1 MLGDTVK
8 QMSMSESHQTKN
20 KFCYILKQ
28 AVTKTEIPKDLDK
41 LDAVIGSKENCF
53 SVNYANYFSCFIKLL
68 NEYSS
73 FSTL

>member
-8 QMSMSESHQTKN
+8 QMSMSESPQTKN
-20 KFCYILKQ
+20 KFCYVLKQ
-28 AVTKTEIPKDLDK
+28 AVSKTEIPKDLDK

-53 SVNYANYFSCFIKLL
+53 IVNYANYFSCFIKLL

>member
-8 QMSMSESHQTKN
+8 QMSMSESPQTKN
-20 KFCYILKQ
+20 KFCYVLKQ
-28 AVTKTEIPKDLDK
+28 AVSKTEIPKDLDK

-68 NEYSS
+68 SEYSS